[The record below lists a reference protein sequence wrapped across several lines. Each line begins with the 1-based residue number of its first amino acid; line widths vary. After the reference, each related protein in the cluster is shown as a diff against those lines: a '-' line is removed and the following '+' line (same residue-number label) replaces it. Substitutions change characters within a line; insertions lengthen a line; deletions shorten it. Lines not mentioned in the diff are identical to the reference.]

1 MFIGPNEDTFRVGQ
15 SLKRIHDHFKG
26 SPCSFFAWNTPG
38 CTLTMPVHYLLYLK
52 CSKQRPKRLL
62 YTFEKI
68 SLWFYL
74 NWMIFSLFFR
84 RFSFLNSSLA
94 CFGTSFFISFGTEP
108 RFILYKYL
116 WRVNYNFKFI
126 YIDFGL
132 KFLD

>member
-1 MFIGPNEDTFRVGQ
+1 MFINPNEDTFRVGQ
-15 SLKRIHDHFKG
+15 SLKRIHGHFKG
-26 SPCSFFAWNTPG
+26 TPCSFSHGILQDVPLQCRYIIYFTWSAQNKG
-38 CTLTMPVHYLLYLK
+38 QK
-52 CSKQRPKRLL
+52 SLL